1 MQYNAKTPDQYIQM
15 LDDDWRKEKIDILRA
30 LVKSRVPNVV
40 EGIHYKMLSYSDER
54 GIIFHLNAQK
64 NYVSLYV
71 GDIKK
76 IDPEG
81 KLLEGIDAGK
91 GCIRFKKSTAIS
103 DTRIEEFIVRTVDL
117 WRRGANIS
125 C

>member
-1 MQYNAKTPDQYIQM
+1 MQYNAKTPEQYIQM
-15 LDDDWRKEKIDILRA
+15 LDDDWRREKIDILRA
-30 LVKSRVPNVV
+30 LLKSRVPNVT
-40 EGIHYKMLSYSDER
+40 ESINYKMLSYSDER

-64 NYVSLYV
+64 SYVSLYV

-81 KLLEGIDAGK
+81 KLLKGIDTGK
-91 GCIRFKKSTAIS
+91 GCVRFKKSVDIA
-103 DTRIEEFIVRTVDL
+103 DTGIDKFIVRAVNL
-117 WRRGANIS
+117 WRSGVDIG